1 MGEAEEEEIVH
12 RGEIVKSLGYLVR
25 VMHFT
30 L

>member
-1 MGEAEEEEIVH
+1 MGEAEEEEIVD
-12 RGEIVKSLGYLVR
+12 RGEITKSLGYLVR